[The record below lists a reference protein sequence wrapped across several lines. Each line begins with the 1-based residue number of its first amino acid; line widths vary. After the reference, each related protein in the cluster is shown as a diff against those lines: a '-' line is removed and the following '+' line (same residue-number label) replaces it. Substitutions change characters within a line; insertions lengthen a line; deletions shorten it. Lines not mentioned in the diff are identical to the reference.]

1 MDLWLKLCLHCKG
14 VASLK
19 RIHPQKSTLFYNF
32 WIKYFDLRPMW
43 WPPSTLW
50 RLRTC
55 ADAARV
61 IHSRVPG
68 ISKKL
73 LGTSLCWWVKS
84 ALLKVGLT
92 NHLKMV
98 GKVPTSPYVPAALIQ
113 LNFWC
118 SGQTFTSQK
127 WIPVSNNLASHT
139 RKILLPRCLNL
150 NKTRSSCKLICS
162 EYSSVDDLFR
172 K

>member
-1 MDLWLKLCLHCKG
+1 MK
-14 VASLK
+14 SLVSEICVK
-19 RIHPQKSTLFYNF
+19 RIHINQGVGVIS
-32 WIKYFDLRPMW
+32 FDFENNILDVGSVW

-61 IHSRVPG
+61 IHSRGPG

-113 LNFWC
+113 LNF
-118 SGQTFTSQK
+118 
-127 WIPVSNNLASHT
+127 
-139 RKILLPRCLNL
+139 
-150 NKTRSSCKLICS
+150 
-162 EYSSVDDLFR
+162 
-172 K
+172 